1 VTQVSDARRGEISA
15 GLAGATSRIRSAEVA
30 ANRPEGSVRL
40 VVITKT
46 FPAAE
51 VGVLADLGVRHV
63 GENRDQEAAAK
74 AELLGDRNLVWH
86 YVGQLQTNKV
96 RSVVGYASVVESV
109 DRTRLVQVLSR
120 AAEGIGH
127 VISCLIQVSLDE
139 QPGRGGAHPSDV
151 PALAE
156 AIAGSPSLTLDGL
169 MAVAPLG
176 ADPDEAFERLAVVA
190 ADLRRDHPDASVISA
205 GMSEDLEAAVR
216 HGATH
221 VRLGSAILGS
231 RPVVG

>member
-1 VTQVSDARRGEISA
+1 MTPVSDARREEIAA
-15 GLAGATSRIRSAEVA
+15 GLEAAFARLRAAEVA
-30 ANRPEGSVRL
+30 SSRVVGSVGL
-40 VVITKT
+40 VVVTKT

-63 GENRDQEAAAK
+63 GENRDQETAAK
-74 AELLGDRNLVWH
+74 TVALVDRDLVWH

-96 RSVVGYASVVESV
+96 RSVVRYASVVESV
-109 DRTRLVQVLSR
+109 DRLRLVHSLSR
-120 AAEGIGH
+120 AADAVGR
-127 VISCLIQVSLDE
+127 VVSCLIQVSLDD
-139 QPGRGGAHPSDV
+139 QPGRGGAVPSEV

-156 AIAGSPSLTLDGL
+156 AVADSPSLTLDGL

-176 ADPDEAFERLAVVA
+176 ADPDEAFGRLVVA
-190 ADLRRDHPDASVISA
+190 ADQLRQDHPDASVISA
-205 GMSEDLEAAVR
+205 GMSGDLEAAVR

-231 RPVVG
+231 RPLVG

>member
-1 VTQVSDARRGEISA
+1 MKPVSDARRDEISA
-15 GLAGATSRIRSAEVA
+15 RLAAASDRLRAAEA
-30 ANRPEGSVRL
+30 AASRPEGSVGL
-40 VVITKT
+40 VVVTKT

-74 AELLGDRNLVWH
+74 AEALADRGLVWH

-96 RSVVGYASVVESV
+96 RSVVRYASVVESV
-109 DRTRLVQVLSR
+109 DRPRLVQSLSR
-120 AAEGIGH
+120 SAEAIGRA
-127 VISCLIQVSLDE
+127 VSCLVQVSLDE
-139 QPGRGGAHPSDV
+139 QPGRGGAEPSEV
-151 PALAE
+151 AALAE
-156 AIAGSPSLTLDGL
+156 AIVDSPSLTLGGL

-176 ADPDEAFERLAVVA
+176 ADPDEAFEHLAAAAARLRA
-190 ADLRRDHPDASVISA
+190 DHPDASVISA
-205 GMSEDLEAAVR
+205 GMSADLEAAVR